1 MEECIFCKIVAG
13 ELPTEPLYEDDVV
26 VAFADISPMAPVH
39 ALIVP
44 KKHLANVD
52 ELGEEDA
59 AVAGH
64 MIMAAQR
71 LARQLGVSASG
82 YRLVI
87 NTGAD
92 ATQTVPHLHV
102 HLLGGRPLEPRLG

>member
-13 ELPTEPLYEDDVV
+13 ELPTELIYEDVV
-26 VAFADISPMAPVH
+26 VAAFADISPMAPVH
-39 ALIVP
+39 ALIIP
-44 KKHLANVD
+44 KKHLAGVD
-52 ELGEEDA
+52 ELSEEDA
-59 AVAGH
+59 GVVGH

-71 LARQLGVSASG
+71 LARRLGVSASG

-102 HLLGGRPLEPRLG
+102 HLLGGRPLEPKLG

>member
-1 MEECIFCKIVAG
+1 
-13 ELPTEPLYEDDVV
+13 
-26 VAFADISPMAPVH
+26 
-39 ALIVP
+39 
-44 KKHLANVD
+44 VD
-52 ELGEEDA
+52 ELGDEDA

-64 MIMAAQR
+64 LIMAAQR

-102 HLLGGRPLEPRLG
+102 HLLGGRPLEPKLG

>member
-26 VAFADISPMAPVH
+26 VAFADVSPMAPVH

-52 ELGEEDA
+52 ELSDEDA

-71 LARQLGVSASG
+71 LARRLGVSASG

-92 ATQTVPHLHV
+92 ATQIVPHLHV

>member
-1 MEECIFCKIVAG
+1 MEGCVFCKIVAG
-13 ELPTEPLYEDDVV
+13 ELPTEPLYEDDDA
-26 VAFADISPMAPVH
+26 VAFADMSPQAPVH
-39 ALIVP
+39 VLIIP

-52 ELGEEDA
+52 ELGDEDA
-59 AVAGH
+59 AVAGRL
-64 MIMAAQR
+64 IMAAQR

-102 HLLGGRPLEPRLG
+102 HLLGGRPLEPKLG

>member
-1 MEECIFCKIVAG
+1 MEECIFCKIAAG
-13 ELPTEPLYEDDVV
+13 ELPTEPLYEDDDV
-26 VAFADISPMAPVH
+26 VAFADVSPQAPVH

-52 ELGEEDA
+52 ELSDEDA
-59 AVAGH
+59 AVAGRL
-64 MIMAAQR
+64 IMTAQR
-71 LARQLGVSASG
+71 LARQLGISASG

-102 HLLGGRPLEPRLG
+102 HLLGGRPLEPKLG

>member
-1 MEECIFCKIVAG
+1 MEDCIFCKIVAG
-13 ELPTEPLYEDDVV
+13 ELPTEPLYEDDDV
-26 VAFADISPMAPVH
+26 VAFADVSPQAPVH

-44 KKHLANVD
+44 KKHLADVD
-52 ELGEEDA
+52 KLDEEDA
-59 AVAGH
+59 AVAGRL
-64 MIMAAQR
+64 IMTAQR
-71 LARQLGVSASG
+71 LARRLGISASG

>member
-1 MEECIFCKIVAG
+1 MEDCIFCKIVAG

-26 VAFADISPMAPVH
+26 AAFADISPMAPVH

-44 KKHLANVD
+44 KKHLGGVD
-52 ELGEEDA
+52 DLGEQDA

-64 MIMAAQR
+64 LIMTAQR
-71 LARQLGVSASG
+71 LARQLGISASG

>member
-52 ELGEEDA
+52 ELSEEDA
-59 AVAGH
+59 AIAGH
-64 MIMAAQR
+64 LIMTSQR
-71 LARQLGVSASG
+71 LARQLGISASG

-102 HLLGGRPLEPRLG
+102 HLLGGRPLEPKLG

>member
-13 ELPTEPLYEDDVV
+13 ELPTELIYEDDVV
-26 VAFADISPMAPVH
+26 AAFADISPMAPVH
-39 ALIVP
+39 ALIIP
-44 KKHLANVD
+44 KKHLAGVD
-52 ELGEEDA
+52 ELSEEDA
-59 AVAGH
+59 GVVGH

-102 HLLGGRPLEPRLG
+102 HLLGGRPLEPKLG

>member
-13 ELPTEPLYEDDVV
+13 ELPTELIYEDDVV
-26 VAFADISPMAPVH
+26 AAFADISPMAPVH
-39 ALIVP
+39 ALIIP
-44 KKHLANVD
+44 KKHLGGVD
-52 ELGEEDA
+52 ELSEEDA
-59 AVAGH
+59 GVVGH

-102 HLLGGRPLEPRLG
+102 HLLGGRPLEPKLG